1 MLDVDSTTLEIKEA
15 QPNDSGVYS
24 VVIRN
29 ALGQARSVTQL
40 FVKELKN
47 YFYFF

>member
-1 MLDVDSTTLEIKEA
+1 MDSTVLEIKEA
-15 QPNDSGVYS
+15 QPDDSGVYC

-40 FVKELKN
+40 FVKELLNLLNLK
-47 YFYFF
+47 